1 LTRDLLRGPAHS
13 LREELEEV
21 RWDLGAFLG
30 LAPSAPLLVY
40 ASYLAG
46 NRDAAPPASLGWSY
60 AIAGVLASAWAFR
73 YVFQKVKALR
83 DLRLGMEAE
92 LATAE
97 ELNRLMHD
105 GFWVFHDVPGEKR
118 FNVDHVV
125 VGPTGVF
132 AIETKGRP
140 KPTGKAIEKGHEVHY
155 DGKSLAFPGWRET
168 APLQQAERNAMWLR
182 KWLSSA
188 VGEPVAVQPVLVLP
202 GWYVHRTSG
211 EGMPVLNG
219 KEAKSYFP
227 RHGGKRLSDKLIQ
240 QIVHQLDQRCR
251 DVEPKAA

>member
-1 LTRDLLRGPAHS
+1 LLRGPAHS
-13 LREELEEV
+13 LREELEEG
-21 RWDLGAFLG
+21 RFDLGTL
-30 LAPSAPLLVY
+30 LALTPSLPLLLY
-40 ASYLAG
+40 ALYLAADG
-46 NRDAAPPASLGWSY
+46 AADATLANPWIYTISGLG
-60 AIAGVLASAWAFR
+60 VVAWAVWS
-73 YVFQKVKALR
+73 VFGKMKTLR
-83 DLRLGMEAE
+83 NLRLGMEAE

-97 ELNRLMHD
+97 ELNRLMRD
-105 GFWVFHDVPGEKR
+105 GFWIFHDVPGERR

-140 KPTGKAIEKGHEVHY
+140 KPTGTDVEEGHKVQY
-155 DGKSLAFPGWRET
+155 DGKSLTFPGWRE
-168 APLQQAERNAMWLR
+168 AGPLEQAERNAAWLR

-219 KEAKSYFP
+219 KDAKSYFP
-227 RHGGKRLSDKLIQ
+227 RRRGERLPDKLIQ

-251 DVEPKAA
+251 DVEPRAA